1 MSKPK
6 NITQKTFQ
14 PHLLVALGELTN
26 FTASTSVRF
35 TETYA
40 PVCKLMG
47 ISEDEYGTCRTHG
60 KPWTHR
66 LIGLCFRSLR
76 DKGLGEYEKK
86 GYWALTKMGVQKA
99 REEAGVEFVEETVEV
114 EPEVEVVSPA
124 PVHTAA
130 RTQVAVESNEGSV
143 VRLPTV
149 HPYHADPY
157 IRSLAIDS
165 TGCFGSLSTRSE
177 TCKTCPLSGDCHNA
191 VLAKKSKIAADL
203 EALDRRTAEAKA
215 AKAKAKET
223 KNESIDELISG
234 FDEVSKS
241 KTKQSSNA
249 KKKSKATAQRDGV
262 CCRCNGKINK
272 GEDCYWSKGDGIF
285 HLTCDA

>member
-14 PHLLVALGELTN
+14 PHLLVALGELTH
-26 FTASTSVRF
+26 FTAGKSVRF

-47 ISEDEYGTCRTHG
+47 ISENEYGTCRTHN

-66 LIGLCFRSLR
+66 LIGLSFRSLR

-86 GYWALTKMGVQKA
+86 GHWALTKRGVQKA
-99 REEAGVEFVEETVEV
+99 REEAGLSAVEETVEV
-114 EPEVEVVSPA
+114 EPEVEVVSTP

-130 RTQVAVESNEGSV
+130 RTQVAESNEGSV

-157 IRSLAIDS
+157 IRSLAIDA
-165 TGCFGSLSTRSE
+165 TGCFGAHSTRSE
-177 TCKTCPLSGDCHNA
+177 TCKTCPLSEDCLNA
-191 VLAKKSKIAADL
+191 VLAQKSKIAADM
-203 EALDRRTAEAKA
+203 EALDRRNAEIKEAKV
-215 AKAKAKET
+215 KAQAQKSD
-223 KNESIDELISG
+223 SIDELIAS
-234 FDEVSKS
+234 FDEVGKPKS
-241 KTKQSSNA
+241 TKST

-262 CCRCNGKINK
+262 CCVCNGKISR
-272 GEDCYWSKGDGIF
+272 GDDCYWSKGDGIF
-285 HLTCDA
+285 HLTCAT

>member
-26 FTASTSVRF
+26 FTAGKSVRF

-47 ISEDEYGTCRTHG
+47 ISEDEYGTCETHD

-86 GYWALTKMGVQKA
+86 GYWALTKMGEQKA
-99 REEAGVEFVEETVEV
+99 REEAGVEAVVEETVEEAVV
-114 EPEVEVVSPA
+114 EEVVSPA

-130 RTQVAVESNEGSV
+130 RTQVAESNEGSV

-157 IRSLAIDS
+157 IRSLAIAA
-165 TGCFGSLSTRSE
+165 TGCFGSHSTRSE

-191 VLAKKSKIAADL
+191 VLAQKSKIAADM
-203 EALDRRTAEAKA
+203 EATDRRMAAAREAKA
-215 AKAKAKET
+215 QKKAAKD
-223 KNESIDELISG
+223 ESIDELISG
-234 FDEVSKS
+234 FDEVSTRKAKG
-241 KTKQSSNA
+241 KTKA

-262 CCRCNGKINK
+262 CCVCNGKISK
-272 GEDCYWSKGDGIF
+272 GDDCYWSKGDGIF
-285 HLTCDA
+285 HLTCDT